1 MNKLKRYYWII
12 LSVGLVIFDQ
22 ITKYLV
28 VRFLPINDSIV
39 LIPDFFSLT
48 HVRNTGAAF
57 GLFANQRWIFL
68 IFTSVVLIAAVT
80 LLCTKKIK
88 SHWGII
94 TLSMIIGGGVG
105 NMIDRIFLGEVVD
118 FFAFNFWGYEFAVFN
133 VADIFVCCGTI
144 ALAIYI
150 LVTHDFDS
158 PKAQEDS
165 ENGAN

>member
-1 MNKLKRYYWII
+1 MEKLKRYYWI
-12 LSVGLVIFDQ
+12 LLTVGLVFLDQ
-22 ITKYLV
+22 LTKYLV

-39 LIPDFFSLT
+39 LISNFFSLT

-57 GLFANQRWIFL
+57 GLFANQRWVFL
-68 IFTSVVLIAAVT
+68 VFTTIVLIVSCAF
-80 LLCTKKIK
+80 LLTQKVK

-94 TLSMIIGGGVG
+94 SLALIIGGGLG

-133 VADIFVCCGTI
+133 VADIFVCCGTF

-150 LVTHDFDS
+150 LVTHDFDE
-158 PKAQEDS
+158 PKKQEVS
-165 ENGAN
+165 EDGED